1 MATLLVRGTQLE
13 SNKTKAP
20 LNRYFLYM
28 LGATFLVAMHFFMPN
43 PGGSGLALS
52 FNPTT
57 WITASFAIAIGCYQ
71 LGTNKTLRYSKLTI
85 MLFACCCI
93 LTFPIFLPSAEWG
106 EAIHRIIGLWAGFSL
121 FVLLQ
126 QFRFSNGQKQALL
139 WLILVAVA
147 IEAVFGWVQYLYLQ
161 PGNIF
166 GYNTLANR
174 PYGIFQQ
181 PNVMASFL
189 ATGLVLSGYMLA
201 RQPQKY
207 RRDSVQL
214 CLLALVPLLTI
225 PLLIII
231 ASRTG
236 WLAAALSVTLILP
249 YLWHFST
256 KRRFFGWLSIAL
268 SALLIGSYLP
278 ILIQSNISEGETLLE
293 QKMSLESAREFHFP
307 QTIDMMIEKP
317 LTGYGYG
324 KFEPAYMLYTAR
336 QHQLNSSYHVG
347 LPALDHPHN
356 ELMMWGVEGGAVPVI
371 AIIMTALFVLY
382 KIFTARAGTRLALL
396 GLLTPLVVHSQL
408 EYPFYHSAIHWITFI
423 VLLFWLDLRT
433 AKYKMWQF
441 SKVSKVTLRVSSLV
455 LPLVTAFYMLSALH
469 TNYVLTQF
477 EKSQPRQPEVLE
489 QVTNPVVWKD
499 RFDWDVYSTYLTIG
513 LYTADPKLIQPY
525 IDWSQD
531 IIRRKPRP
539 AFYTNL
545 ILAHQGMGNES
556 KANLIR
562 SEAEFLFPN
571 KDFSKVNYQRPST
584 ASSSLTSVSQ
594 ADN

>member
-85 MLFACCCI
+85 ILFACCCI

-139 WLILVAVA
+139 WFILVAVA

-207 RRDSVQL
+207 RRDP
-214 CLLALVPLLTI
+214 LLLTFIVLIPIITVPLILV
-225 PLLIII
+225 I

-236 WLAAALSVTLILP
+236 WLTAIVGSLLVLP
-249 YLWHFST
+249 YLWKFST
-256 KRRFFGWLSIAL
+256 KRRFAFWV
-268 SALLIGSYLP
+268 SAILAGLLIGNVGSNLATDTTSD
-278 ILIQSNISEGETLLE
+278 LIQYKADKQGDIRTTFYKQGL
-293 QKMSLESAREFHFP
+293 
-307 QTIDMMIEKP
+307 DMIIEKP

-336 QHQLNSSYHVG
+336 QHQLNTDYPVG
-347 LPALDHPHN
+347 TPALDHPHN

-371 AIIMTALFVLY
+371 AIIITALFVLY
-382 KIFTARAGTRLALL
+382 KIYSARNGTRLALL
-396 GLLTPLVVHSQL
+396 GLLTPLVIHSQL

-423 VLLFWLDLRT
+423 VLLFWLDQRT
-433 AKYKMWQF
+433 AKYKMWRF
-441 SKVSKVTLRVSSLV
+441 SKISKVALRVSSLV
-455 LPLVTAFYMLSALH
+455 LPMVTAFYMISALH

-477 EKSQPRQPEVLE
+477 EKSQPKQPELLDK
-489 QVTNPVVWKD
+489 VTNPVVWKD

-531 IIRRKPRP
+531 IISRKPRP

-545 ILAHQGMGNES
+545 ILAHQGMRNES
-556 KANLIR
+556 KAKLIR

-571 KDFSKVNYQRPST
+571 KDFSKVNYQPPST
-584 ASSSLTSVSQ
+584 AVPSSADTVSQ
-594 ADN
+594 AAQ